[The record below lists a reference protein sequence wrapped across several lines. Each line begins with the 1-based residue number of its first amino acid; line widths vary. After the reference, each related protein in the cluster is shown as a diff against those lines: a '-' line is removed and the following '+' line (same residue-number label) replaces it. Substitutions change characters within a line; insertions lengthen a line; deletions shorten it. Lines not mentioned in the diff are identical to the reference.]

1 LKDEISA
8 RTQRGSFANLCL
20 TPRASTERYGEAN
33 LSILN
38 LIQLLQSRAIHQP
51 ERLAYTFLLDGEEEE
66 SHLTYGALE
75 QQARAVGACLQGL
88 GLRGE
93 RSFCSTPPGLEY
105 IAAFWGCLYAGAVA
119 VPAYPPRL
127 NRNMERLLAIAE
139 DARPSAALMNGQI
152 LSRLKPLLHEVPE
165 LRALKWLVSEEMSPW
180 SLIKCGHR
188 SANASRLT
196 SGSSRQ

>member
-1 LKDEISA
+1 MSDATSIH
-8 RTQRGSFANLCL
+8 
-20 TPRASTERYGEAN
+20 TERYGEAN

-127 NRNMERLLAIAE
+127 NRNMERLLAIVE

-165 LRALKWLVSEEMSPW
+165 LRALKWLVSEEMSAW

-188 SANASRLT
+188 SANTSRLT